1 MKNIKISANLFL
13 FSAVLIFAY
22 SCASDKSAK
31 EPAFQP
37 EVSMAEAKKQIDE
50 GFYEEARKIL
60 EDVRSKDT
68 SQHYAILAMI
78 RIADT
83 YYDDQQYDEAA
94 VEYENFLNVHPFHKY
109 AAYAQYKLGMTYF
122 KKIKTMDID
131 ARINS
136 KVFSVK
142 DFQFDD
148 LNINIHQK
156 NMRISAFEAV
166 SGFYGGKVDLRGSV
180 DFIGSFSTP

>member
-1 MKNIKISANLFL
+1 MIPNTDIEAILKNLD
-13 FSAVLIFAY
+13 VDPEY
-22 SCASDKSAK
+22 SDKIRESYYSLMTN
-31 EPAFQP
+31 FTGD
-37 EVSMAEAKKQIDE
+37 AEAKKQIDE

-122 KKIKTMDID
+122 KKIKTVD
-131 ARINS
+131 
-136 KVFSVK
+136 
-142 DFQFDD
+142 
-148 LNINIHQK
+148 
-156 NMRISAFEAV
+156 V
-166 SGFYGGKVDLRGSV
+166 S
-180 DFIGSFSTP
+180 